1 MKFVYAGFDQAGR
14 KCSGHVEAST
24 PEEATERL
32 RRQGLFVV
40 TIEESGGAARQRP
53 GPRSVRGVGGRGTK
67 VSPKV
72 VAQFARE
79 LSVLVSTGTPIA
91 DAIESLEK
99 QAATESWRSVVSSVR
114 ARLEEGEALSDALE
128 GRPDVF
134 DPVFCSLVAAGESSG
149 QLDKML
155 HRLALLT
162 RRQAQI
168 RSSVIAAMMY
178 PVLLTFV
185 CLAVL
190 VLMLGVVL
198 PRFSGLFE
206 TLDTPLPASTRLLVA
221 LSGVL
226 LGYWWVGLPALG
238 GVVASMWVWLK
249 TPRGRRARERALLAT
264 PKVGSVLRSFGTARV
279 ARILGTLLEARV
291 PMMEAIALTRRSVNS
306 HAFVELLDRAERG
319 VTRGEPVSTALIES
333 DLFVP
338 ASAQAVRNGEQSGRL
353 AEVLVH
359 IADYLDEENE
369 STVKALSS
377 LLEPLIMLVLGG
389 LVAFVAVSMFLP
401 LFDLT
406 ASAGGGA

>member
-1 MKFVYAGFDQAGR
+1 MKFVYAGFDQ
-14 KCSGHVEAST
+14 SGKKASGNFEAPSAD
-24 PEEATERL
+24 EATERL
-32 RRQGLFVV
+32 RRQGVFVV
-40 TIEESGGAARQRP
+40 SIEEAGRTVRAESQGRQARQ
-53 GPRSVRGVGGRGTK
+53 SGRK
-67 VSPKV
+67 PSPKT

-99 QAATESWRSVVSSVR
+99 QAATDQWRGIVSDVR
-114 ARLEEGEALSDALE
+114 KRLEEGEALSDALE
-128 GRPDVF
+128 THPQAF
-134 DPVFCSLVAAGESSG
+134 DSVFCSLVAAGESSG

-162 RRQAQI
+162 RRQAHV

-178 PVLLTFV
+178 PILLTFV
-185 CLAVL
+185 CVAVL
-190 VLMLGVVL
+190 ILMLGVVL

-206 TLDTPLPASTRLLVA
+206 TLDTPLPASTQFLVT
-221 LSGVL
+221 LSGL
-226 LGYWWVGLPALG
+226 MLGYWWIGVPALFAA
-238 GVVASMWVWLK
+238 VAGMAWWVRTPPGRMWW
-249 TPRGRRARERALLAT
+249 ERSLLAT
-264 PKVGSVLRSFGTARV
+264 PKVGPVVRSFGTARV

-291 PMMEAIALTRRSVNS
+291 PMMEAIALTRRSVS
-306 HAFVELLDRAERG
+306 HHAFVEMLNRAERG
-319 VTRGEPVSTALIES
+319 VTKGEPVSTAFIES
-333 DLFVP
+333 SLFIP

-369 STVKALSS
+369 STIKALSS